1 VRFRRTRSGAVES
14 ELSDVE
20 ASVLA
25 SSAAQLLHLVAEDAP
40 AGGGDVDPLEAM
52 VGLSS
57 TQARPPEDPA
67 LRRLLPDAYRDDAFG
82 PDADPDAASA
92 ASHEF
97 RRFTE
102 ADLRAGKRAHAVTVL
117 ETLAPLVE
125 GGGRLRLD
133 RDQADAWL
141 GLLNDVRLVLGVNLD
156 VDEDTLDEPLH
167 DEDDP
172 RTQAL
177 GVYSWLGWVQES
189 LLQCLEPRDH

>member
-1 VRFRRTRSGAVES
+1 VRFRRTRSGAVETD
-14 ELSDVE
+14 LTDVE

-25 SSAAQLLHLVAEDAP
+25 SSAAQLLQLVAGDAP
-40 AGGGDVDPLEAM
+40 SGDADVDPLEAM

-57 TQARPPEDPA
+57 TQARPPDDPA

-82 PDADPDAASA
+82 PDAAPDAAAA

-102 ADLRAGKRAHAVTVL
+102 ADLRAGKRANAVTVL
-117 ETLAPLVE
+117 EALAPLVE

-156 VDEDTLDEPLH
+156 VDEDTLDEPPT
-167 DEDDP
+167 DADDP
-172 RTQAL
+172 RAQAL